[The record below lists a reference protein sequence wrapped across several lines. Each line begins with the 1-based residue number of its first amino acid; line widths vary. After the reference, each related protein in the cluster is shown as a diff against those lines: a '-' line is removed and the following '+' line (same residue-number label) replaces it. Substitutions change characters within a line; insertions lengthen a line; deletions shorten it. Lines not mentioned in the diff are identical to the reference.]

1 MPDIGDEAPE
11 FALPETGET
20 RVALSD
26 FRGRRNVLLVFHPFS
41 FTSGCEAE
49 MCELR
54 DMADSYD
61 DHETDIVS
69 VSCDAWLVR
78 QAWKRAIEGRGRY
91 LSDFWPHGEASRA
104 YGVFDEA
111 RGAAKR
117 ATFLIDK
124 QGIVRYRVIRDIDD
138 RRDADEYLAA
148 VAGLG

>member
-1 MPDIGDEAPE
+1 MPAIGDEAPH
-11 FALPETGET
+11 FSLPETGDT
-20 RVALSD
+20 RVSLAD

-41 FTSGCEAE
+41 FTATCESE

-54 DMADSYD
+54 DAADGYD
-61 DHETDIVS
+61 DHDTDIVS

-91 LSDFWPHGEASRA
+91 LSDFWPHGEAARA
-104 YGVFDEA
+104 YGIFDER

-124 QGIVRYRVIRDIDD
+124 GGVVRFRVVQEIDG
-138 RRDADEYLAA
+138 RRDAGEYLAA
-148 VAGLG
+148 VAALG